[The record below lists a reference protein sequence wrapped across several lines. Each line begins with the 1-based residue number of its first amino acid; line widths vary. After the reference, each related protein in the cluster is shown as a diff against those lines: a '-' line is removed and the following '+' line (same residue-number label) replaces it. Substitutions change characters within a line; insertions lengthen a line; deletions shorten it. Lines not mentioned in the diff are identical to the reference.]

1 MIQET
6 LQTVRR
12 RLKLV
17 MILKVIG
24 AGLLV
29 GAASA
34 FVYAAIRFGFATELP
49 WQAAPGMLLAGGVIG
64 LLVSLCRPAATE
76 LAAKVVD
83 ETYALKDSSLTALQF
98 AAEQDSDP
106 LRRLQVQQ
114 AEAQMSRVD
123 AKQCVPFTVPQ
134 RSLTWSVGLSAAAA
148 LVLLITNWSI
158 PKVQAATV
166 LPMAEIQ
173 AMKLREG
180 TITEVEKLALEIEDP
195 AIEELLKEL
204 TQKVDELETE
214 ALDEA
219 DLLATLSE
227 MQNAIAE
234 AQEAMKIPETDAVLK
249 ALAEAMKPSE
259 AMQMAAGA
267 LEEEDYDKAAEELKN
282 LDLKDLSDKERRAV
296 SDNLKKMVA
305 KLSKGQKGELS
316 EAIGE
321 LAEGLKSKSAGEC
334 KKSVA
339 KICKA
344 CKKQGQKKKA
354 GKCLACELNR
364 LAECKGECRG
374 SCAGDK
380 VVKSKSPSQKAGKG
394 SASDILGEKTELDG
408 GRREEQLT
416 GQHSDGPSETEITQA
431 PEGEQQA
438 ARQFA
443 KKYEKFQKE
452 AEAVLNS
459 EPLPM
464 GHRETVRKYFESIRP
479 TNEEANAA
487 ASDQQR

>member
-6 LQTVRR
+6 LQAVRR

-17 MILKVIG
+17 MLLRGAG
-24 AGLLV
+24 AGLLI
-29 GAASA
+29 GAGSA
-34 FVYAAIRFGFATELP
+34 LVYAGVRFAFATDLP
-49 WQAAPGMLLAGGVIG
+49 WQVAPGLLATGTLAG
-64 LLVSLCRPAATE
+64 LLVSLCRPARTE

-98 AAEQDSDP
+98 ATQQDSDP

-114 AEAQMSRVD
+114 AEQHMSVVD
-123 AKQCVPFTVPQ
+123 AKQCVPLKVSP
-134 RSLTWSVGLSAAAA
+134 RSLTWSAGLSAAAT
-148 LVLLITNWSI
+148 VLLLVTHWSANE
-158 PKVQAATV
+158 VQAATV
-166 LPMAEIQ
+166 LPMAKVQ
-173 AMKLREG
+173 ATELRES
-180 TITEVEKLALEIEDP
+180 TIVELEKLAEEVEDP

-204 TQKVDELETE
+204 KEKVNELETE

-227 MQNAIAE
+227 METAIAE

-249 ALAEAMKPSE
+249 ALAEALKPSE

-282 LDLKDLSDKERRAV
+282 VDLKNLSDKERRAV
-296 SDNLKKMVA
+296 ADNLKKMVA
-305 KLSKGQKGELS
+305 KLGKGQKGQLS
-316 EAIGE
+316 DTIGE
-321 LAEGLKSKSAGEC
+321 LAEGLKTKNAAEC
-334 KKSVA
+334 KKCVGE
-339 KICKA
+339 ICKA
-344 CKKQGQKKKA
+344 CKKQGQCKKT
-354 GKCLACELNR
+354 GKCMACELNR
-364 LAECKGECRG
+364 LAACKCECRG
-374 SCAGDK
+374 VCESNK
-380 VVKSKSPSQKAGKG
+380 VVKSDSSSQKAGKG
-394 SASDILGEKTELDG
+394 SASDIFGKKTGLDG
-408 GRREEQLT
+408 GRREEQLS

-438 ARQFA
+438 ARKFA
-443 KKYEKFQKE
+443 AKYKKFQRE

-479 TNEEANAA
+479 SNEEAAA
-487 ASDQQR
+487 TEAE

>member
-17 MILKVIG
+17 MILKGIG

-34 FVYAAIRFGFATELP
+34 LAYAGIRFGFATELP
-49 WQAAPGMLLAGGVIG
+49 WQAAPGMLVAGGVVG
-64 LLVSLCRPAATE
+64 LLISLCRPAATE

-98 AAEQDSDP
+98 AAEPNSDP

-114 AEAQMSRVD
+114 AEAQLSRVD
-123 AKQCVPFTVPQ
+123 AKQCVPVTVPQ
-134 RSLTWSVGLSAAAA
+134 RSLTWSAGLSAAAA
-148 LVLLITNWSI
+148 LVLLVTNWSI
-158 PKVQAATV
+158 PEVQAATV

-173 AMKLREG
+173 AMQLRKG
-180 TITEVEKLALEIEDP
+180 TLAELEKLALEVEDP
-195 AIEELLKEL
+195 VIDELLKEL
-204 TQKVDELETE
+204 KEKVDELETK

-219 DLLATLSE
+219 DLMATLSE
-227 MQNAIAE
+227 METAIAE
-234 AQEAMKIPETDAVLK
+234 AREAMKIPETDAMLK
-249 ALAEAMKPSE
+249 ALAEAIKPSE

-296 SDNLKKMVA
+296 ADNLKKMVA

-321 LAEGLKSKSAGEC
+321 LAEGLKSKSSGEC

-354 GKCLACELNR
+354 GKCMACELNR
-364 LAECKGECRG
+364 LAECKCECRG
-374 SCAGDK
+374 TCESEK
-380 VVKSKSPSQKAGKG
+380 VAKSNSPSQKAGKG
-394 SASDILGEKTELDG
+394 SASDIFGKKTELDG
-408 GRREEQLT
+408 SRREEQLT

-443 KKYEKFQKE
+443 AKYKKFQKE

-479 TNEEANAA
+479 NNEEANAA
-487 ASDQQR
+487 ASEKQE

>member
-17 MILKVIG
+17 MLLKGIG

-34 FVYAAIRFGFATELP
+34 LVYAGIRFGFATELP
-49 WQAAPGMLLAGGVIG
+49 WQAAPGMLAAGGLAG
-64 LLVSLCRPAATE
+64 LLISLCRPTRTE

-98 AAEQDSDP
+98 EAEQDNDP
-106 LRRLQVQQ
+106 LRRLQVKQT
-114 AEAQMSRVD
+114 EEQMSRVD
-123 AKQCVPFTVPQ
+123 AKTCVPFAVPQ
-134 RSLTWSVGLSAAAA
+134 RSLTWSAGLSAATA
-148 LVLLITNWSI
+148 LVLLLTNWSI
-158 PKVQAATV
+158 PEVQAATV
-166 LPMAEIQ
+166 LPMAQAQ
-173 AMKLREG
+173 AMELRNKVLPEL
-180 TITEVEKLALEIEDP
+180 EKLAEETEDP

-204 TQKVDELETE
+204 TEKVDELETE

-227 MQNAIAE
+227 METALAE
-234 AQEAMKIPETDAVLK
+234 AQEALKIPETEAMLK

-267 LEEEDYDKAAEELKN
+267 LEEEDYDAAAEELKN
-282 LDLKDLSDKERRAV
+282 IDLKNMSDKERRAV
-296 SDNLKKMVA
+296 ADNLKKMVA
-305 KLSKGQKGELS
+305 KLGKGQKGELS
-316 EAIGE
+316 EAIGD
-321 LAEGLKSKSAGEC
+321 LAEGLKSKSSSEC
-334 KKSVA
+334 EKSVA

-344 CKKQGQKKKA
+344 CKKQGQCKKA
-354 GKCLACELNR
+354 GKCMACQLNR
-364 LAECKGECRG
+364 LAECKGQCRG
-374 SCAGDK
+374 SCDSEK
-380 VVKSKSPSQKAGKG
+380 VAKSTSPSQKAGKG
-394 SASDILGEKTELDG
+394 SASDIFGKKTDLDG

-416 GQHSDGPSETEITQA
+416 GQHADGPSETEITQA

-443 KKYEKFQKE
+443 AKYKKFQRE

-464 GHRETVRKYFESIRP
+464 GHRATVRKYFESIRP
-479 TNEEANAA
+479 SNEEASAAA
-487 ASDQQR
+487 ASEE